1 MKGKAWTIWKY
12 TIGSF
17 SDDKTVEHDNAI
29 AILRTIIV
37 IVNFITCFFI
47 IANIIVQNIVTYN
60 NIYSKIY

>member
-1 MKGKAWTIWKY
+1 MKDKDWWTIWKY

-17 SDDKTVEHDNAI
+17 SDDNTVELDDAI

-47 IANIIVQNIVTYN
+47 IANIIN
-60 NIYSKIY
+60 KW